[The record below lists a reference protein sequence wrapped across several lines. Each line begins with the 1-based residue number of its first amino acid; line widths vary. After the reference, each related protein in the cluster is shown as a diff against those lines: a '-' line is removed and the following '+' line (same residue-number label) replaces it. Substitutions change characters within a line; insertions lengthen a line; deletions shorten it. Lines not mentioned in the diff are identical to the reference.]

1 MIRDTS
7 AQDQVMSSPATGRAA
22 LLRRYRWPA
31 VIALLLV
38 LGTGFAARTWLN
50 ASRSIDGSRVRIAAV
65 TRGDLVRDIAADGK
79 VIAANSPVL
88 YAISAGTVTLKVVAG
103 DVVKQGQEL
112 AVIDSPELRSKLAQE
127 QATLAGLE
135 AEASRASLDA
145 TLARAKSRKD
155 TDQAGIERTAA
166 ERDLQRYQRG
176 FEGGAVP
183 AIDLARAQDAMKKAD
198 MELANARTDARLQGQ
213 GADLDARNKRLLAE
227 RQRAV
232 VAEVQRQV
240 DALTLRA
247 PFDGQVGQVQATQ
260 HTNVIA
266 NAPILGVVDL
276 SRFEIEIKV
285 PESFARDLAIGMPAQ
300 LTSGSGQPFAG
311 EISAVSPEVVGGEVN
326 ARVRFVDQQPGGL
339 RQSQR
344 MSTRIL
350 LDTRKDVLKVE
361 RGPFIEQSGGRYAYV
376 LDGSTAVRRPV
387 QLGVSSLGEVEVVSG
402 VQPGDRIVVSGADL
416 FGENERV
423 SIN

>member
-7 AQDQVMSSPATGRAA
+7 AQDQTLSQHAGPQW
-22 LLRRYRWPA
+22 RRWLWPA
-31 VIALLLV
+31 VIGITLLAGIGFV
-38 LGTGFAARTWLN
+38 AKGWLGG
-50 ASRSIDGSRVRIAAV
+50 SRSFDGARLRIATV
-65 TRGDLVRDIAADGK
+65 GRGDLVRDIAADGR

-135 AEASRASLDA
+135 AEAGRAALDA
-145 TLARAKSRKD
+145 TLARATASKI
-155 TDQAGIERTAA
+155 TDQASIDRQAA
-166 ERDLQRYQRG
+166 ARDLERYQRG
-176 FEGGAVP
+176 YDGGAVP
-183 AIDLARAQDAMKKAD
+183 QVNLAKAQDDLKKA
-198 MELANARTDARLQGQ
+198 EITLQHARSDATLQSR
-213 GADLDARNKRLLAE
+213 GADLDARNKRLQAN
-227 RQRAV
+227 RQQAV
-232 VAEVQRQV
+232 VDEVQRQV

-260 HTNVIA
+260 HTQVAA
-266 NAPILGVVDL
+266 NAPVLGVVDL

-300 LTSGSGQPFAG
+300 LTSGSGQPFPG
-311 EISAVSPEVVGGEVN
+311 EISAVSPEVVNGEVV
-326 ARVRFVDQQPGGL
+326 ARIRFSDQQPPGL

-344 MSTRIL
+344 MSARVL
-350 LDTRKDVLKVE
+350 LDTRKDVVKVE
-361 RGPFIEQSGGRYAYV
+361 RGPFVEQSGGRYAWV
-376 LDGSTAVRRPV
+376 VNGSTATRRPV
-387 QLGVSSLGEVEVVSG
+387 QFGVSSLGEVEIIQGLQPGERVVVSG
-402 VQPGDRIVVSGADL
+402 TDL
-416 FGENERV
+416 FGDAERV

>member
-7 AQDQVMSSPATGRAA
+7 AQDQTFPTHAAAAPWKRWVWPGIAA
-22 LLRRYRWPA
+22 L
-31 VIALLLV
+31 VVLLAIGL
-38 LGTGFAARTWLN
+38 AARAWLG
-50 ASRSIDGSRVRIAAV
+50 ASRSFDSARVRIAEV
-65 TRGDLVRDIAADGK
+65 KKGDLVRDLAADGK

-88 YAISAGTVTLKVVAG
+88 YAISAGTVDLKVVAG
-103 DVVKQGQEL
+103 DVVKKDQEL

-127 QATLAGLE
+127 RATLAGLE
-135 AEASRASLDA
+135 AEASRSLLDA
-145 TLARAKSRKD
+145 TLARAKASKD
-155 TDQAGIERTAA
+155 TDQASIDRQAA

-176 FEGGAVP
+176 YDGGAVP
-183 AIDLARAQDAMKKAD
+183 QIDLAKANDTLKKAD
-198 MELANARTDARLQGQ
+198 ISLANAQTDARLQGQ
-213 GADLDARNKRLLAE
+213 GADLDARNKRLLAD

-232 VAEVQRQV
+232 VDEVQRQV

-260 HTNVIA
+260 HTQVAA

-285 PESFARDLAIGMPAQ
+285 PESFARDLSLGIPAQ

-311 EISAVSPEVVGGEVN
+311 EISAVSPEVVAGEVN
-326 ARVRFVDQQPGGL
+326 ARIRFTDKQPQGL

-344 MSTRIL
+344 MQARVV
-350 LDTRKDVLKVE
+350 LDTRRNVIKVE
-361 RGPFIEQSGGRYAYV
+361 RGPFVEQGNGQAYV
-376 LDGSTAVRRPV
+376 MDGGTAVRRPV
-387 QLGVSSLGEVEVVSG
+387 QLGVSSLGEVEILSG
-402 VQPGDRIVVSGADL
+402 LQPGDRVVVSGSDL
-416 FGENERV
+416 FGDAERV

>member
-7 AQDQVMSSPATGRAA
+7 AQDQTISQRSRPQW
-22 LLRRYRWPA
+22 RRWLWPA
-31 VIALLLV
+31 VATVVV
-38 LGTGFAARTWLN
+38 LAGIGFVAKGWLGG
-50 ASRSIDGSRVRIAAV
+50 SRSFDGARLRIATV
-65 TRGDLVRDIAADGK
+65 GRGDLVRDIAADGR

-135 AEASRASLDA
+135 AEAGRAALDA
-145 TLARAKSRKD
+145 TLARATASKV
-155 TDQAGIERTAA
+155 TDQAAIDRQAA
-166 ERDLQRYQRG
+166 ARDLERYQRG
-176 FEGGAVP
+176 FDGGAVP
-183 AIDLARAQDAMKKAD
+183 QVNLAKAQDDLKKA
-198 MELANARTDARLQGQ
+198 EITLQHARSDAALQSQ
-213 GADLDARNKRLLAE
+213 GADLDARNKRLLAN
-227 RQRAV
+227 RQQAV

-260 HTNVIA
+260 HTQVAA

-300 LTSGSGQPFAG
+300 LTSGSGQPFPG
-311 EISAVSPEVVGGEVN
+311 EISAVSPEVVNGEVV
-326 ARVRFVDQQPGGL
+326 ARIRFSDKQPEGL

-344 MSTRIL
+344 MSARIL
-350 LDTRKDVLKVE
+350 LDTRKNVVKVE
-361 RGPFIEQSGGRYAYV
+361 RGPFVEQSGGRHAWV
-376 LDGSTAVRRPV
+376 VNGSTASRRPV
-387 QLGVSSLGEVEVVSG
+387 QFGVSSLGEVEIVSGLQPGEKVVVSG
-402 VQPGDRIVVSGADL
+402 TDL
-416 FGENERV
+416 FGDAEKV